1 MRQAIVDDSWTGK
14 LRAWLTAPQPIERLA
29 LARIVLP
36 LVLLAFQSSRLVH
49 ADEWLSAVGF
59 RVPDLGGDWRQPL
72 YIPAIPVGLAW
83 AVAVLMTVSGLA
95 LSAGLFTRLAA
106 GIFSALL
113 AYVALA
119 DRLEAFTVSKL
130 GPMLALALC
139 LSPSGARYGVDAWL
153 RRRRHPETPVPTH
166 VRGGVIRFFQIFL
179 CAMYSGAGIAKL
191 RGDWLDKDVL
201 WSHLHDNYQTWI
213 SWAMSRAVPGWG
225 WQVLQYL
232 SLIFE
237 TAAPLWFA
245 LRWTRPYAVIYALGM
260 HALIGLMFGPVIWF
274 AILMSTL
281 LVACYLPERWLL
293 RLFGRPAVGEATA
306 PATATASRTAGS
318 RRR

>member
-1 MRQAIVDDSWTGK
+1 MRRPPPEVTWRTRLRDS
-14 LRAWLTAPQPIERLA
+14 LDAPQPIERLA

-36 LVLLAFQSSRLVH
+36 LVLLSFQASRLIH
-49 ADEWLSAVGF
+49 ADHWLSPVGF
-59 RVPDLGGDWRQPL
+59 RVPYLGGSDWRQPL
-72 YIPAIPVGLAW
+72 YIPAVPPGLAW
-83 AVAVLMTVSGLA
+83 AIAGATVVAGVC
-95 LSAGLFTRLAA
+95 LSAGFLSRAA
-106 GIFSALL
+106 GGLFAALL
-113 AYVALA
+113 AYLALA

-153 RRRRHPETPVPTH
+153 RRRRNPEAPLPTH

-201 WSHLHDNYQTWI
+201 WSHLHDNYQTWV
-213 SWAMSRAVPGWG
+213 SWILARAVPGWG

-232 SLIFE
+232 SLAFE

-245 LRWTRPYAVIYALGM
+245 LRWTRPYAVIAGLGM

-274 AILMSTL
+274 ALLMSTL
-281 LVACYLPERWLL
+281 LIACYLPERWLL
-293 RLFGRPAVGEATA
+293 RLFSAPPAAVA
-306 PATATASRTAGS
+306 PAPAAATGPGA
-318 RRR
+318 RR

>member
-1 MRQAIVDDSWTGK
+1 VKRPPPEVTWWTRLLAWVD
-14 LRAWLTAPQPIERLA
+14 APQPIERLA

-36 LVLLAFQSSRLVH
+36 LVLLSFQASRLVH
-49 ADEWLSAVGF
+49 ADHWLSPIGF
-59 RVPDLGGDWRQPL
+59 RVPYLGGNDWRQPL
-72 YIPAIPVGLAW
+72 YIPPVPPGLAW
-83 AVAVLMTVSGLA
+83 AIAVVTVVAGLCT
-95 LSAGLFTRLAA
+95 SAGLFTRAAA
-106 GIFSALL
+106 GLFSALL
-113 AYVALA
+113 TYLALA

-153 RRRRHPETPVPTH
+153 RRRRHPEAPVPTH
-166 VRGGVIRFFQIFL
+166 VRGGVIRFFQVFL

-213 SWAMSRAVPGWG
+213 SWALSRAVPGWG
-225 WQVLQYL
+225 WQLLQYV
-232 SLIFE
+232 SLTFE

-245 LRWTRPYAVIYALGM
+245 LRWTRPYAVIAGLGM

-281 LVACYLPERWLL
+281 LVACYLPERRLR
-293 RLFGRPAVGEATA
+293 RLFRSA
-306 PATATASRTAGS
+306 PAEAGTPVRPKTARGPAAG
-318 RRR
+318 